1 VLDKENVNP
10 GVFRRKREKGKEKKE
25 SGHTREQK
33 EKERAGMGER
43 SNVWNVRE
51 CAFMEEKEA
60 EGEQERAI
68 AAELSHP
75 PPLPPHRRSHPLRY
89 GLFNHHHLV
98 NILKVSLE
106 SQPRVSSTYLVLLSA
121 QDLHPCGLFRF
132 GGLQHLYLLLLIP

>member
-10 GVFRRKREKGKEKKE
+10 GAFRRKREKGKEKKE

-68 AAELSHP
+68 AAETSYP
-75 PPLPPHRRSHPLRY
+75 
-89 GLFNHHHLV
+89 
-98 NILKVSLE
+98 I
-106 SQPRVSSTYLVLLSA
+106 
-121 QDLHPCGLFRF
+121 
-132 GGLQHLYLLLLIP
+132 LLLHYRLIIDRTRSDMHYSTTTTS